1 MSDTNI
7 QHRASK
13 AHPEWNQALPL
24 GGDTFLSD
32 SQLKKWVKKKTIR
45 RTLTNKTSPD
55 LIRISTH
62 RNKIQKHLCKISVPD
77 YVDQI
82 ICVTQRSTDQAAG
95 CKLSMSGDFYTK
107 IMNEPALMCSF
118 NLCFSDFM
126 LKITSTPVVGT
137 LQTFE

>member
-1 MSDTNI
+1 MEPSPSPGWG
-7 QHRASK
+7 H
-13 AHPEWNQALPL
+13 
-24 GGDTFLSD
+24 FLIS
-32 SQLKKWVKKKTIR
+32 LTAEEMGKKKTIR